1 VNKAKRAGRL
11 TLPGL
16 RGKGQGWHGAP
27 KSGLPELRRQ
37 PFGAKAGSKSA
48 TVDFDVC
55 AFAQPASGV
64 SFMTIAMIALRTAAT
79 LSESFLDSAK
89 PANVKQLS
97 A

>member
-37 PFGAKAGSKSA
+37 SWIEIGNS
-48 TVDFDVC
+48 
-55 AFAQPASGV
+55 
-64 SFMTIAMIALRTAAT
+64 
-79 LSESFLDSAK
+79 
-89 PANVKQLS
+89 
-97 A
+97 